1 LHGGIVSSRLKSFFA
16 VNNSNHLRKGYRLI
30 FVREINRVQ
39 LRTKDGHDYAKRF
52 PLIVESADGST
63 ALMAHC
69 SWS

>member
-1 LHGGIVSSRLKSFFA
+1 MIPTI
-16 VNNSNHLRKGYRLI
+16 LRKGCRLI
-30 FVREINRVQ
+30 FVREMNRVRR
-39 LRTKDGHDYAKRF
+39 RTKGGHDYAKRF